1 MEKML
6 KQIEMGFDPQKS
18 FTKMNKNR
26 DMKDGIWGQVMYL
39 NPPVMQK
46 TSEEICGD
54 SEAAKNMR
62 VKNNRFVITLMRN
75 RFAHGFSSMDYLPGL
90 EKVFLYKT

>member
-18 FTKMNKNR
+18 FKKMNKNR

-39 NPPVMQK
+39 NPPMMQK
-46 TSEEICGD
+46 ISEEIRSGN
-54 SEAAKNMR
+54 SEIAKNMR
-62 VKNNRFVITLMRN
+62 LKNNRFAITLMR
-75 RFAHGFSSMDYLPGL
+75 
-90 EKVFLYKT
+90 K

>member
-1 MEKML
+1 MH
-6 KQIEMGFDPQKS
+6 
-18 FTKMNKNR
+18 
-26 DMKDGIWGQVMYL
+26 L
-39 NPPVMQK
+39 NSPMMQK
-46 TSEEICGD
+46 TAEEIGGGD
-54 SEAAKNMR
+54 SESTKNMR

>member
-26 DMKDGIWGQVMYL
+26 DMKDVIWCQVMYL
-39 NPPVMQK
+39 NPPMMK
-46 TSEEICGD
+46 KISEEIRSGNPINLRTMKGLKVTNSLVD
-54 SEAAKNMR
+54 SYGR
-62 VKNNRFVITLMRN
+62 
-75 RFAHGFSSMDYLPGL
+75 S
-90 EKVFLYKT
+90 

>member
-26 DMKDGIWGQVMYL
+26 DMKDGIWCQVMYL
-39 NPPVMQK
+39 NPPMMK
-46 TSEEICGD
+46 KISEEIRSGN
-54 SEAAKNMR
+54 SETENNMR
-62 VKNNRFVITLMRN
+62 VKNNRFAITLMR
-75 RFAHGFSSMDYLPGL
+75 
-90 EKVFLYKT
+90 K

>member
-1 MEKML
+1 ML

-18 FTKMNKNR
+18 FKKMNKNR

-46 TSEEICGD
+46 TLEEICGD

-62 VKNNRFVITLMRN
+62 VKNNRFVFTLMRK
-75 RFAHGFSSMDYLPGL
+75 RFSYRFLPMNYFSRL
-90 EKVFLYKT
+90 EKILLYET